1 METEPLKILHLD
13 TERQWRG
20 GQQQILLLHLGLLQR
35 GVKSSVVCLPGSE
48 LAQRLQKLNLPF
60 HCLPWRGEADLPAAW
75 RLAGLARRV
84 GTTVMHLHSAHAL
97 SWGLLARLFY
107 PSVKLLV
114 TRRVAFMIRNNLLSR
129 VKYWSRAIDLFVAVT
144 NEIGHELRKQG
155 VPPERVAVIPSG
167 IDIHK
172 FDGLEFD
179 ADWRQQHG
187 IEREAVLVGTAAAFT
202 AEKDYPTFLR
212 AAALARKE
220 DSSLRFLVLG
230 EGPLLGPM
238 RQLAVQLG
246 LADKIVFAGFQPE
259 VGRFLKACDI
269 FVLSSRREGLNN
281 AVLDAMCLG
290 LPVVATQVGG
300 LAELVEPNANG
311 MLFASGRAE
320 ELAQAILILARD
332 PAQRV
337 RMGQASRDKVRAYD
351 QTVMVE
357 RYLQRYQ
364 EL

>member
-1 METEPLKILHLD
+1 
-13 TERQWRG
+13 
-20 GQQQILLLHLGLLQR
+20 
-35 GVKSSVVCLPGSE
+35 
-48 LAQRLQKLNLPF
+48 
-60 HCLPWRGEADLPAAW
+60 
-75 RLAGLARRV
+75 
-84 GTTVMHLHSAHAL
+84 
-97 SWGLLARLFY
+97 
-107 PSVKLLV
+107 
-114 TRRVAFMIRNNLLSR
+114 MIRNNLLSR
-129 VKYWSRAIDLFVAVT
+129 VKYRSRAIDLFVAVT
-144 NEIGHELRKQG
+144 NEIGHKLLEQG

-238 RQLAVQLG
+238 RQLAAQLG
-246 LADKIVFAGFQPE
+246 LADKIVFAGFQPK

-290 LPVVATQVGG
+290 LPVVATEVGG

-320 ELAQAILILARD
+320 KLAQAILILARD
-332 PAQRV
+332 PAQRA